1 MPRGSADMGIGRHG
15 DSEMKRHRDT
25 GTRPS
30 PRQSLMRRP
39 GDTET
44 QTQNP
49 LRVPP
54 SPLHR
59 VSLYLAFPALIIALL
74 AFSSCSKAKDAQK
87 EGKDSK
93 SATQQAAES
102 IRNLGKKP
110 IDKAR
115 EAQGLGEDRTKA
127 IDEAVG
133 GLNRK

>member
-1 MPRGSADMGIGRHG
+1 
-15 DSEMKRHRDT
+15 MKRHCDT
-25 GTRPS
+25 GTKTS
-30 PRQSLMRRP
+30 PPQSLTRH

-49 LRVPP
+49 LRFPP

-59 VSLYLAFPALIIALL
+59 VSLYLAIPALIVSLS
-74 AFSSCSKAKDAQK
+74 AFCSCSKAKDAQK

-102 IRNLGKKP
+102 IRDFGKKP

-115 EAQGLGEDRTKA
+115 ATQELGDDRTKA

-133 GLNRK
+133 DLNRSR